1 MIRKEVEKLR
11 GMILTPEE
19 LEEVILPL
27 VATTKEGKKLWKVKY
42 VKEELYGNEYN
53 HAFVDKEKDI
63 RKLTKIEAEEWF
75 YQVQKELNVYHP
87 KLFYKEDGEWIIYK
101 EEKTK

>member
-42 VKEELYGNEYN
+42 VKEKFYNEYN
-53 HAFVDKEKDI
+53 YAFVDKETDV
-63 RKLTKIEAEEWF
+63 RKLTKVEAEEWF
-75 YQVQKELNVYHP
+75 YQVQKECNVSHT
-87 KLFYKEDGEWIIYK
+87 KLFYKEDGEWILY
-101 EEKTK
+101 EEL